1 MKSTCDLHR
10 SLVYVYLDWNL
21 NTALKKKK
29 SVCKYCKCR
38 TAKFCKFVCDSVSNR
53 IVDILLS

>member
-21 NTALKKKK
+21 NTALKKK
-29 SVCKYCKCR
+29 VF
-38 TAKFCKFVCDSVSNR
+38 AN
-53 IVDILLS
+53 IVNVELQSSANLYVTQSATE

>member
-10 SLVYVYLDWNL
+10 SLIYVYLDWNL

-29 SVCKYCKCR
+29 VF
-38 TAKFCKFVCDSVSNR
+38 AN
-53 IVDILLS
+53 IVNVELQSSANLYVTQSATE